1 VTTDSGLWRLLDR
14 LGITYKRGRHYT
26 YSPEH
31 LQPGTPTARNTYS
44 PDPDYQEKRDYIQE
58 KLDQARQKPERYAF
72 LYQEEFVSGR
82 VRVLPEAVVG

>member
-1 VTTDSGLWRLLDR
+1 VAAT
-14 LGITYKRGRHYT
+14 
-26 YSPEH
+26 
-31 LQPGTPTARNTYS
+31 TPTARNTYS

-72 LYQEEFVSGR
+72 LYQDECFVSGR